1 MLRRRALFG
10 RRAERRS
17 GEQDDGG
24 GREVGGSMLNIVAH
38 LRAVDCGMDF
48 QLSLAIRRGL
58 LAERGSSF

>member
-1 MLRRRALFG
+1 VSITTRRCSVDRLYSGDALR
-10 RRAERRS
+10 
-17 GEQDDGG
+17 
-24 GREVGGSMLNIVAH
+24 GSMLNIVAH